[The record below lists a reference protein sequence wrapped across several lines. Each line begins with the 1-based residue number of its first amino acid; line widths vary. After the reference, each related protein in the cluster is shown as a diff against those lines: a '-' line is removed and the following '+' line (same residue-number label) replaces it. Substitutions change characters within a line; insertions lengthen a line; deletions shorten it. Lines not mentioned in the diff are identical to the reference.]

1 MTSKSRFSS
10 AFSFRFNVSNDPWF
24 VSLQQGR
31 HEVILTLGLVG
42 ALFYWYSK
50 KIKSN
55 GGGASSKW

>member
-10 AFSFRFNVSNDPWF
+10 AFRFALTFLMTLGLFSCNKEDKM
-24 VSLQQGR
+24 
-31 HEVILTLGLVG
+31 ILTLGLIG

-55 GGGASSKW
+55 GGGAGSKW